1 MLWLASADPAPRQMG
16 GDIDDLRNPQDD
28 QWDEIMAKGPPAWSA
43 GLCVE
48 VWSHIDVKLV
58 WQGPFS
64 GMSGLRNPQCK

>member
-1 MLWLASADPAPRQMG
+1 MG

-64 GMSGLRNPQCK
+64 GMSGLICLFVICREKDTVSLRR